1 MLLATRRS
9 SGHNLISQSTGLCV
23 SPRQLRLASSTSRQ
37 QPFVTG
43 VLVSF
48 AFDSDTKERVR
59 AATDIV
65 DLVGSKLEL
74 RRQGRNYVAN
84 CPWHNDTRPSLQINT
99 EKQIWKCWVCDIGGD
114 VFNFLMQDEGL
125 TFPEALKKLADRAG
139 IVLTQSAGVSRRKSD
154 EPDIKT
160 EMFRALGWAQELFHK
175 YLLENPAAEAAR
187 EYLEGRGF
195 EFSAIKTFGVG
206 MSPPGWSTLLDQA
219 RQHNLSPHVLESAG
233 LVIKRDTGRY
243 YDRFR
248 GRIMFPIRDRDMRV
262 IAFGGRVLPGEDSG
276 AKYINSPE
284 TRLFQK
290 SQQLYGF
297 DLAQLPIR
305 QSRQAIVM
313 EGYTDVMFAHQCGV
327 PNAVAVL
334 GTALGAPHLT
344 LLKRQNCERVVLL
357 LDGDEAGQKRSDAVL
372 ELFLH
377 AQLDVRVLSLPD
389 GLDPADYLQKFGAA
403 ELQKLIDNAADALEF
418 KLRRVSAGFDPLVD
432 THRANQAVEDM
443 LSLLAKVPHSGLISN
458 DAFLLRQN
466 QVLPRL
472 ARRFAIAE
480 ESLRER
486 LTSLRNKQAK
496 FTARSA
502 PAPDSLAEVTRQKL
516 LKPSDLAPFERELL
530 ELIIV
535 SPQIAPVALERVQSG
550 WIQSEAAEQMLD
562 AYQQL
567 EFNGISLEFD
577 SVLNALENPSLK
589 SLLVTLYEQANA
601 KLEFTKDTAEN
612 RLRVLTHR
620 MGEQQDAV
628 RRQQQIT
635 QLEKKELSENDELD
649 MLQDVIRQARLRQ
662 GLDQRDSPQ
671 TSPAQVPASRAV
683 DDEPHAD
690 LAEDLPYTEQS

>member
-1 MLLATRRS
+1 M
-9 SGHNLISQSTGLCV
+9 
-23 SPRQLRLASSTSRQ
+23 
-37 QPFVTG
+37 
-43 VLVSF
+43 VLVLADPQLAPGVHVSF
-48 AFDSDTKERVR
+48 NFDADTKERIR

-65 DLVGSKLEL
+65 DLIGSKLEL

-99 EKQIWKCWVCDIGGD
+99 ERQIWKCWVCDIGGD
-114 VFNFLMQDEGL
+114 AFNFLMQDEGIS
-125 TFPEALKKLADRAG
+125 FPEALRKLADRAG
-139 IVLTQSAGVSRRKSD
+139 IVLAQSPGGKRRNSD
-154 EPDIKT
+154 EPDIKA
-160 EMFRALGWAQELFHK
+160 EIFRALNWAQELYQK
-175 YLLENPAAEAAR
+175 YLLESPAAEVAR
-187 EYLEGRGF
+187 QYLESRAL
-195 EFSAIKTFGVG
+195 EFSTIETFGVG

-219 RQHNLSPHVLESAG
+219 PRHKLTPHVLESAG
-233 LVIKRDTGRY
+233 LVIKKDTGRY

-248 GRIMFPIRDRDMRV
+248 GRIMFPIRDRDSRV
-262 IAFGGRVLPGEDSG
+262 IAFGGRVLPGEDAG

-290 SQQLYGF
+290 SHQLYGF

-327 PNAVAVL
+327 LNAVAVL

-344 LLKRQNCERVVLL
+344 LLKRQSCERVVLL

-377 AQLDVRVLSLPD
+377 AQIDVRVLSLPD
-389 GLDPADYLQKFGAA
+389 GMDPADYLQKFGAA
-403 ELQKLIDNAADALEF
+403 ELQKLIDGAADALEF

-443 LSLLAKVPHSGLISN
+443 LALLAKVPHSGLISN

-472 ARRFAIAE
+472 ARQFAIPE
-480 ESLRER
+480 ESLRGR
-486 LTSLRNKQAK
+486 LTSLRSKQSQYASRR
-496 FTARSA
+496 TE
-502 PAPDSLAEVTRQKL
+502 PDAGDKASESRRKL
-516 LKPSDLAPFERELL
+516 LRPSDLAPFERELL

-535 SPQIAPVALERVQSG
+535 APQIAPVVLERVQSG
-550 WIQSEAAEQMLD
+550 WIQSAAAREMLD
-562 AYQQL
+562 AYQKLEFEGVSL
-567 EFNGISLEFD
+567 EFN
-577 SVLNALENPSLK
+577 SVLNALEDPSLK

-601 KLEFTKDTAEN
+601 KLEFTRDSAEN

-620 MGEQQDAV
+620 MGERQDVV

-635 QLEKKELSENDELD
+635 QLEQKELSEDD
-649 MLQDVIRQARLRQ
+649 KFDVLQDVIRQARLRQ
-662 GLDQRDSPQ
+662 GL
-671 TSPAQVPASRAV
+671 
-683 DDEPHAD
+683 
-690 LAEDLPYTEQS
+690 